1 MNEIYNKS
9 KINFASCSDYDEMY
23 FEGFN
28 LTILESYAAG
38 TKSIVSKNTAT
49 EEALTFADGYAIK
62 FGDLKALNNLIDK
75 MLLNKYLSKKIN
87 SNIRTHNEFLVDLYK
102 IYSDL

>member
-1 MNEIYNKS
+1 MKFI
-9 KINFASCSDYDEMY
+9 INQKLILHPVQIMMKCILRDLI
-23 FEGFN
+23 

-75 MLLNKYLSKKIN
+75 MLLNKYLPKKIN